1 MKGFIPAQTC
11 EYPIEYLPA
20 EAITPQIGLCLALDG
35 TNSGQLEASVTPQF
49 ICLTERAAAVSAGEL
64 IPVVRVKPD
73 MVFAATL
80 DGSTSLK
87 AGAIAAVK
95 SDGMQIDA
103 DGTTSRCF
111 LIEKLMGSSSGDLVY
126 GRFVDKIA
134 DPAVGG

>member
-20 EAITPQIGLCLALDG
+20 EAITPKIGLCLALDG
-35 TNSGQLEASVTPQF
+35 TNSGQLEVSVTPQF
-49 ICLTERAAAVSAGEL
+49 ICLCEKAAAVAAGEL
-64 IPVVRVKPD
+64 IPVLRITPD
-73 MVFAATL
+73 MVFAVTL

-111 LIEKLMGSSSGDLVY
+111 LLEHLTGTASGDLVY

-134 DPAVGG
+134 DPSNT